1 MIIALSMLP
10 PETSPGR
17 VAPSLPDDGALFQ
30 AFVDAF
36 ITTMDLL
43 WLWMQICLACAI
55 HSRLHGHMVP

>member
-1 MIIALSMLP
+1 VIIALSMLP
-10 PETSPGR
+10 SETSPGR